1 MATLEEKI
9 TPYKIKLEVG
19 DKRAQGMYILLKPSE
34 EKYTAKG
41 VTITPTRNYKIEVA
55 VEAIYNNKRCRG
67 KKVFNIT
74 KGTSIIRA
82 VENMIAKRNEMIN
95 VLKEKGTLKTETT
108 KLPKIDPKDRSF
120 KNVYQAWI
128 NVKRIDKRANT
139 IRVYEVC
146 YKNYLSKAFDK
157 MIIDDITET
166 HIQNLINESIEKNK
180 KPTTIKTIKLVMQP
194 LLEINDVML
203 NWKKIVFPKHTTE
216 RKFRGN
222 DEDALKIAK
231 ALLTYE
237 HPIIRGIFAFLL
249 TGRRINEVLQLKH
262 EHINYKNNTF
272 TIPAEISKNRKEH
285 TFKLLPILLKAIKEQ
300 KTTTGKIFPMGRD
313 NTIYHFKKCMRSID
327 IHDMVMHDLRS
338 MVGVVSLRN
347 GADIF
352 SVSKMLSHTN
362 LSTTQRSYLTDGSE
376 LALGAQS
383 TIEMLINS
391 DEKII
396 DVEVVE
402 DNFLGI
408 KKLFPNAS
416 DEQVKKAIHILES
429 KLSIDN

>member
-1 MATLEEKI
+1 MVILEEK
-9 TPYKIKLEVG
+9 TVPFKIKLEAG

-41 VTITPTRNYKIEVA
+41 VTATPNRNYKIEIA
-55 VEAIYNNKRCRG
+55 IEAIYKNKRCRG

-82 VENMIAKRNEMIN
+82 VESMISKRNEMIS
-95 VLKEKGTLKTETT
+95 VLKEKGTLKTENI
-108 KLPKIDPKDRSF
+108 KLPKVDPKDRSF
-120 KNVYQAWI
+120 ENVYQAWI

-139 IRVYEVC
+139 IKVYEVC
-146 YKNYLSKAFDK
+146 YKNYLSNAFDK
-157 MIIDDITET
+157 MIIDDITEN
-166 HIQNLINESIEKNK
+166 HIQNLINEAIEKKK

-194 LLEINDVML
+194 LLEVNDVML
-203 NWKKIVFPKHTTE
+203 NWKKIVFLKHTSE
-216 RKFRGN
+216 RKFRGS
-222 DEDALKIAK
+222 DEEAMKIAK

-237 HPIIRGIFAFLL
+237 HPILRGIFAFLL
-249 TGRRINEVLQLKH
+249 TGRRVNEVLQLKH
-262 EHINYKNNTF
+262 EHVNYKNNTF
-272 TIPAEISKNRKEH
+272 VIPAENSKNKKEH
-285 TFKLLPILLKAIKEQ
+285 TFKLLPILQKAIQEQ
-300 KTTTGKIFPMGRD
+300 KTTTGRIFDMGRD

-327 IHDMVMHDLRS
+327 IHNMVMHDLRS

-352 SVSKMLSHTN
+352 SVSKMLSHSN

-391 DEKII
+391 NNQNII
-396 DVEVVE
+396 DVEIE
-402 DNFLGI
+402 DNKFLAI
-408 KKLFPNAS
+408 KKLYPIAT
-416 DEQVKKAIHILES
+416 DEQIKKSNYYIRT
-429 KLSIDN
+429 KLVE